1 MTYPGLPSQAHDSL
15 VRGDTAQ
22 HPIAR
27 VCQYPASGLLL
38 LPRYGKLELVP
49 MQIRETPLSPPGLL
63 SPKRPLFD
71 VSKLDSLG
79 VQGPEQL
86 AADGE
91 LLLPYTQSL

>member
-1 MTYPGLPSQAHDSL
+1 
-15 VRGDTAQ
+15 
-22 HPIAR
+22 
-27 VCQYPASGLLL
+27 
-38 LPRYGKLELVP
+38 
-49 MQIRETPLSPPGLL
+49 MQIRENPLSPPGLL

-79 VQGPEQL
+79 VQEPEQL